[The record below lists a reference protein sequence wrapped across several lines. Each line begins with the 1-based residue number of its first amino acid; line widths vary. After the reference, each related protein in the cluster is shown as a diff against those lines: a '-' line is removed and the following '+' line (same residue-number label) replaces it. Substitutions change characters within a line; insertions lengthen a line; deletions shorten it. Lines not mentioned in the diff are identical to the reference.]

1 MEVCNPISIR
11 GLKRAPEAAL
21 VCQVMSC
28 CHAYA
33 GQVVRR
39 VGEKLLH
46 AYSCSA
52 CILAS
57 EGFCSTIKIKSAL
70 NAWQVHWVLL
80 SPSDN
85 SSTCFLASEGPCR
98 FKMRAEPLQPFSQ
111 VLLSLALLLPPDSG
125 SQCFLASECC
135 CSGILCRA
143 LNGQGVPRAPPSYD
157 VHCLRCS
164 RLWVPLLDRF
174 ISPSR
179 YPVCTGM
186 SVVMQ

>member
-11 GLKRAPEAAL
+11 VLKRAPEAAL

-28 CHAYA
+28 
-33 GQVVRR
+33 
-39 VGEKLLH
+39 L
-46 AYSCSA
+46 SCICWSSSA
-52 CILAS
+52 ETWGGIVACMQLQCMHSGS
-57 EGFCSTIKIKSAL
+57 EGSCSTIQIKSAL
-70 NAWQVHWVLL
+70 NGWQVHWVLL

-98 FKMRAEPLQPFSQ
+98 FRMRAEPLRPCSQ

-135 CSGILCRA
+135 CSGVLCCA

-179 YPVCTGM
+179 YPVCAGM